1 MAKLDW
7 EEIEKEAMSN
17 NQYLD
22 YADNGEYKVK
32 VDAVKGKTNG
42 NGWFEFT
49 FVNTDVQFPKMSV
62 AFFKDEKV
70 KFRAHYYKEIMK
82 LMGCTEEQ
90 ARKAVDV
97 CEGKDERELVFKA
110 YADAFNKL
118 ASKHPAIDIEVR
130 GQFDSNGEPIVSDK
144 GTQFSE
150 TVFGKKTGLQ
160 FSRKEEKKKEEE
172 NPLES
177 AVELS
182 TENTD
187 DLPF

>member
-7 EEIEKEAMSN
+7 DEIEKEAMSN

-97 CEGKDERELVFKA
+97 CEGKDERGLVFKA

-118 ASKHPAIDIEVR
+118 ASKHPVVDIEVR
-130 GQFDSNGEPIVSDK
+130 CQFNSDGEPIVSDK

-160 FSRKEEKKKEEE
+160 FSRKEEKKKEED
-172 NPLES
+172 PLEG